1 MREIIFRGKRTDTG
15 EWVYG
20 DLIENQGRYYIYH
33 ATSDTTLENED
44 NSIIVLAEEVD
55 PDTVGQ
61 YTGLKDRNGK
71 EIYEGDIVKTP
82 LLDPI
87 FGDVLSDA
95 FDNVAIS
102 FHNGSFVVAYYNGR
116 HKIYLQDFYDEIEV
130 IGNIHD
136 NPELLEGEK

>member
-1 MREIIFRGKRTDTG
+1 MDKTLNNMNRTINFRGKRIDTG

-20 DLIENQGRYYIYH
+20 DLIENQGRYYIYY

-61 YTGLKDRNGK
+61 YTGLKDRNGQDV
-71 EIYEGDIVKTP
+71 YEGDLLRTPEGNIMITEWIGSGIVTRCLTP
-82 LLDPI
+82 TYD
-87 FGDVLSDA
+87 GMMNTNRYA
-95 FDNVAIS
+95 FPVS
-102 FHNGSFVVAYYNGR
+102 E
-116 HKIYLQDFYDEIEV
+116 K

-136 NPELLEGEK
+136 NPELLEDKK